1 MIEGYCD
8 EKFSS
13 ARDLFEKNLKS
24 GFERGAAITV
34 EIEGEKAL
42 TRTNIK
48 RMAPK
53 PQLITSKKERL
64 IPSTTR
70 FLLTG
75 ASPFAV
81 E

>member
-34 EIEGEKAL
+34 EI
-42 TRTNIK
+42 
-48 RMAPK
+48 
-53 PQLITSKKERL
+53 
-64 IPSTTR
+64 
-70 FLLTG
+70 
-75 ASPFAV
+75 
-81 E
+81 